1 MACHGGSSAHLPV
14 SFGPVTKDNVE
25 QLRKILTV
33 TLPVRYHEKFF
44 TDIVR
49 THEDI
54 TKFAVWNGFAV
65 GAICCRIETHG
76 DISKLYIMT
85 LSVLPAY
92 RRRGIGSKLLQ
103 SVLDSIP
110 QFPEVSVV
118 YLHVQTSNTL
128 ATDFYNK
135 FGFETT
141 ETVADY
147 YKNIEPTDAH
157 VLCKAVN
164 VGSGGGGGK

>member
-25 QLRKILTV
+25 QLRKMLTV

-76 DISKLYIMT
+76 S
-85 LSVLPAY
+85 A
-92 RRRGIGSKLLQ
+92 RRW
-103 SVLDSIP
+103 
-110 QFPEVSVV
+110 
-118 YLHVQTSNTL
+118 
-128 ATDFYNK
+128 
-135 FGFETT
+135 
-141 ETVADY
+141 
-147 YKNIEPTDAH
+147 
-157 VLCKAVN
+157 
-164 VGSGGGGGK
+164 